1 MSLALSLMFVFMV
14 ITSLLGMPIGLS
26 LITSG
31 MVYLMISGRDVGLA
45 AEQTLNGT
53 WSTFIILA
61 VPLFIFAARVMNAG
75 SITDR
80 LLNVAL
86 LFVGRLRGGL
96 AHVNIVA
103 SVIFSG
109 MSGSAV
115 ADASGLGYVLVKMM
129 TKNGRYPA
137 GYANAIT
144 ATSATIGPIIP
155 PSIPMIL
162 YALVSGTSIG
172 ALFLGGVIPGLVM
185 ATALAVVV
193 WFSSR
198 ARDFPREDAVPW
210 KAVPGHLLRGVL
222 PILTPAIL
230 LGGIYSGA
238 FTPTEAA
245 AVAGLYALLLTVFV
259 YREQGPKELYE
270 VLKDTAIA
278 SAVAMLVVAGAFIF
292 NYAVTVEQIP
302 ARIAAALGALD
313 MSPVMFNLFLM
324 VVFLLLGAF
333 FTTTT
338 ILLVVVPLVLPAV
351 QLYGIDLVHFGVV
364 IVVNAMIGLVT
375 PPYGVLLFILSG
387 LTDTPV
393 GVIIKESWR
402 FMAALIVALIAM
414 VVWPD
419 MVLWLPRQL
428 GY

>member
-1 MSLALSLMFVFMV
+1 MSLALTLMFVFMV

-26 LITSG
+26 LISSG
-31 MVYLMISGRDVGLA
+31 MIYLMVSGRDVGLA

-115 ADASGLGYVLVKMM
+115 ADASGMGYVLVKMM
-129 TKNGRYPA
+129 TKGKRYPP

-144 ATSATIGPIIP
+144 ATSSTIGPIIP

-172 ALFLGGVIPGLVM
+172 ALFLGGVIPGLAM
-185 ATALAVVV
+185 ALALAVVV
-193 WFSSR
+193 WWSAR
-198 ARDFPREDAVPW
+198 ARGFPREDAVPW
-210 KAVPGHLLRGVL
+210 RQVPGHLLRGIL
-222 PILTPAIL
+222 PMLTPAIL

-245 AVAGLYALLLTVFV
+245 AIAGLYALLLTVFV
-259 YREQGPKELYE
+259 YREQGLKELYA
-270 VLKDTAIA
+270 VLKDTAVA

-292 NYAVTVEQIP
+292 NYAVTVEQVP
-302 ARIAAALGALD
+302 ARIAAALGALE
-313 MSPVMFNLFLM
+313 MSAIGFNLFLM
-324 VVFLLLGAF
+324 VIFLLLGAF

-364 IVVNAMIGLVT
+364 VVVNAMIGLVT

-393 GVIIKESWR
+393 GAIIKESWR
-402 FMAALIVALIAM
+402 FMGALIVALIVM

-419 MVLWLPRQL
+419 MVLWLPRRF

>member
-1 MSLALSLMFVFMV
+1 MSIALTLMLVFMV

-26 LITSG
+26 LIGSG
-31 MVYLMISGRDVGLA
+31 MLYLMLSGRDVGLA

-115 ADASGLGYVLVKMM
+115 ADASGMGYVLVKMM
-129 TKNGRYPA
+129 TKNKRYPA

-144 ATSATIGPIIP
+144 AASSTIGPIIP

-172 ALFLGGVIPGLVM
+172 ALFLGGVIPGIAM
-185 ATALAVVV
+185 ALALAVVV
-193 WFSSR
+193 WWS
-198 ARDFPREDAVPW
+198 ARKRGFPSEAVVARREI
-210 KAVPGHLLRGVL
+210 PGHLIRGIL
-222 PILTPAIL
+222 PMLTPAIL

-245 AVAGLYALLLTVFV
+245 AVAGLYALILTVFV
-259 YREQGPKELYE
+259 YREQGPKQLYA
-270 VLKDTAIA
+270 VLKDTAVA

-292 NYAVTVEQIP
+292 NYAVTIEQVP
-302 ARIAAALGALD
+302 ARIAVALASFE
-313 MSPVMFNLFLM
+313 MSAVSFNLFLM

-364 IVVNAMIGLVT
+364 VVVNAMIGLVT

-393 GVIIKESWR
+393 GAIIKESWR
-402 FMAALIVALIAM
+402 FLAALIVALVVM

-419 MVLWLPRQL
+419 MVLWLPRRF

>member
-1 MSLALSLMFVFMV
+1 MSIALTLMFVFMV
-14 ITSLLGMPIGLS
+14 VTSLIGMPIGLS
-26 LITSG
+26 LIGSG
-31 MVYLMISGRDVGLA
+31 MVYLMLSGRDVGLA

-53 WSTFIILA
+53 WSTFIVLA

-86 LFVGRLRGGL
+86 IAVGRYRGGL

-115 ADASGLGYVLVKMM
+115 ADASGMGYVLVKMM
-129 TKNGRYPA
+129 TRGKRYPP

-144 ATSATIGPIIP
+144 ANSATIGPIIP

-172 ALFLGGVIPGLVM
+172 ALFLGGVVPGLLM
-185 ATALAVVV
+185 AGMLGVVV
-193 WFSSR
+193 WWD
-198 ARDFPREDAVPW
+198 ARRRSFPREVAVPW
-210 KAVPGHLLRGVL
+210 REVPAQLWRGLL
-222 PILTPAIL
+222 PMITPAIL

-245 AVAGLYALLLTVFV
+245 AVAGFYALILTVFV
-259 YREQGPKELYE
+259 YREQGIRELYA

-292 NYAVTVEQIP
+292 NYAVTVERVP
-302 ARIAAALGALD
+302 MRIAAWLVGLEMTALT
-313 MSPVMFNLFLM
+313 FNLFLM
-324 VVFLLLGAF
+324 VVFLLLGAL

-393 GVIIKESWR
+393 GAIIAESWR
-402 FMAALIVALIAM
+402 FIGALVFALIMMIVF
-414 VVWPD
+414 PD
-419 MVLWLPRQL
+419 LVLWLPRQF
-428 GY
+428 GF

>member
-129 TKNGRYPA
+129 TKNGRYPS

-172 ALFLGGVIPGLVM
+172 ALFLAGVIPGLAM
-185 ATALAVVV
+185 AAALAVVV

-198 ARDFPREDAVPW
+198 ARNFPREDAVPW
-210 KAVPGHLLRGVL
+210 KQVPGHLLRGVL
-222 PILTPAIL
+222 PMLTPAIL

-245 AVAGLYALLLTVFV
+245 AVAGLYALILTVFV
-259 YREQGPKELYE
+259 YREQGPKELYA
-270 VLKDTAIA
+270 VLKDTAVA

-292 NYAVTVEQIP
+292 NYAVTVEQVP

-364 IVVNAMIGLVT
+364 VVVNAMIGLVT

-393 GVIIKESWR
+393 GAIIKESWR
-402 FMAALIVALIAM
+402 FMAALIVALVVM

-419 MVLWLPRQL
+419 MVLWLPRRL